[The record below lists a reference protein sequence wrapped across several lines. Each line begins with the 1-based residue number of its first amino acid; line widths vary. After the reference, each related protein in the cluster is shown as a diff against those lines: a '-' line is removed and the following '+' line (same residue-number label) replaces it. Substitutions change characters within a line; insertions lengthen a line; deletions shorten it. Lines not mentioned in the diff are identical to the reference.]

1 MGRDMGPDALRKHDV
16 GAITHGG
23 TCDEKKNDTK
33 AISHVTLGRV
43 TLSCVT
49 LGRSISGH
57 FMLSCMTP
65 GRFTLGRVAL
75 RR

>member
-43 TLSCVT
+43 TLS
-49 LGRSISGH
+49 
-57 FMLSCMTP
+57 
-65 GRFTLGRVAL
+65 
-75 RR
+75 

>member
-1 MGRDMGPDALRKHDV
+1 MGRDVGPDALREHNV

-23 TCDEKKNDTK
+23 TYDEKKNDTK

-57 FMLSCMTP
+57 LHCMTP

-75 RR
+75 